1 MGTIPRVSDPSSRAP
16 ASLNTDCL
24 LAVTKVKRAR
34 MTTVKIIVAIALIMA
49 VVAHVHSALSD
60 EAADARAV
68 AEETE
73 KKELSIT
80 ALFRALR
87 NFIDSRLEQDEEAPK
102 IQDKREPKKKCTS
115 SRCNKRR

>member
-60 EAADARAV
+60 EAADARAI
-68 AEETE
+68 AEEME

-80 ALFRALR
+80 ALFQGLR
-87 NFIDSRLEQDEEAPK
+87 NFIDSRLGEDEEAPE
-102 IQDKREPKKKCTS
+102 IQKRGPWR
-115 SRCNKRR
+115 SRSRSWRSG